1 MAALR
6 RLPFMT
12 HSRVRLGLMAV
23 AGCLALAPF
32 AVMAQTTGADFERY
46 GSINFSASNQ
56 TRAFPNGSL
65 RFFNEDG
72 SGTFTDGLL
81 HTYSTDITYY
91 GLDQNSNENYMN
103 FQGTGTVR
111 GDYGVIKTR
120 YEGTLFNSFFNEDN
134 IPLYDSVNDIYDSSG
149 TPDVMQGV
157 ATAGWVDTL
166 QYGGTATGYLA
177 SYVFRITGR
186 NENFK
191 SFSLLDVTI
200 GSGAAERFLFM
211 NPGNVDEIV
220 RTAPVFIGQAGQKA
234 SVQMNTIFQP
244 NLRELALG
252 EDVYGDSNFSNT
264 VEFLG
269 VELRDMDGNLVTDVS
284 IIGMS
289 GTEYQAV
296 PEPATMVVL
305 GGLLTLGIL
314 RKRKAKA

>member
-1 MAALR
+1 
-6 RLPFMT
+6 
-12 HSRVRLGLMAV
+12 MAV
-23 AGCLALAPF
+23 AGCLALAPVI
-32 AVMAQTTGADFERY
+32 ALAQTTGADFERY

-91 GLDQNSNENYMN
+91 GLDQNGSENYMN
-103 FQGTGTVR
+103 FQGTGTVQ

-177 SYVFRITGR
+177 SYVFRITGS

-200 GSGAAERFLFM
+200 GTGAPERFLFM

-244 NLRELALG
+244 NLKELNLG
-252 EDVYGDSNFSNT
+252 EDLYGDSNFSNT

-269 VELRDMDGNLVTDVS
+269 LELRDMEGNLVTDVS
-284 IIGMS
+284 ITGLS
-289 GTEYQAV
+289 GTNYQPV
-296 PEPATMVVL
+296 PEPATL
-305 GGLLTLGIL
+305 ALIGGLAGLGIWKKR
-314 RKRKAKA
+314 RKSA